1 MLRRVLLRTGAA
13 IAIAA
18 AMIAPAGATSLMR
31 AGLDTLVRENAV
43 VVVGQVVDVYSH
55 WNAEGTFILSDVR
68 LVVDDVLKGDPGQR
82 EFTFTAMGGT
92 VGDLS
97 SVIIAGPE
105 IEVGGRYLLFLNRED
120 VPGLSGALMVRDLSQ
135 GIFDV
140 KDSRYGSWAISQS
153 VGHGLLPDAGG
164 NTEPVGGY
172 SGMPLDKLSSEI
184 RRLAGR
190 DR

>member
-1 MLRRVLLRTGAA
+1 M
-13 IAIAA
+13 AIAA
-18 AMIAPAGATSLMR
+18 ATIAPASATSMMR

-43 VVVGQVVDVYSH
+43 VVVGEVVDVYSH
-55 WNAEGTFILSDVR
+55 WNTEGTFILSDVR
-68 LVVDDVLKGDPGQR
+68 FVVDDVLKGESVQR

-105 IEVGGRYLLFLNRED
+105 IEVGGRYVLFLNRED
-120 VPGLSGALMVRDLSQ
+120 VPGLAGALVVRDLSQ

-140 KDSRYGSWAISQS
+140 KASAYGPWAISQS

-164 NTEPVGGY
+164 STEPVGGY
-172 SGMPLDKLSSEI
+172 SGMPLEKLSGEI

-190 DR
+190 GR